1 MSQSSTSK
9 NRRNS
14 DLDNMSREAK
24 LPAAMKSLM
33 LVSAFPESVVRFRG
47 DLIRSFVE
55 RGYNVSVLS
64 AEANAEIKEE
74 INDLGSRF
82 ISYDIDRNGMNPLRD
97 FATYSHLKRLYS
109 THKPDIVLAYTIKP
123 VIWGG
128 IAARSFPSI
137 RFSSLITG
145 LGYAFQGQSVRR
157 RMLSNVVT
165 HLYRFSLR
173 RAESVIFQNQ
183 DNLRIFVSRGIVP
196 ESKCRIVPG
205 SGVSLFH
212 YKQEPIPDGEIRFLL
227 IARLL
232 KEKGIREYVEAAKIV
247 KKQFP
252 SARFLLV
259 GPSDPSPDGIPLDV
273 VKNWDSEGVIE
284 YRGAT
289 TDVRPFLNDCHVFVL
304 PSYHE
309 GMPRTVLEAMATGRP
324 ILTTDVCGCRE
335 TVENG
340 KNGWLVPKADSQAL
354 AERMIWF
361 LKHPSQLAIM
371 GNESRTL
378 AEKRFDVEIVSS
390 KMLEILQIQ

>member
-1 MSQSSTSK
+1 MWIHSLLARFGK
-9 NRRNS
+9 FNR
-14 DLDNMSREAK
+14 LIILGQK
-24 LPAAMKSLM
+24 KIF
-33 LVSAFPESVVRFRG
+33 LVGAYPESVCAFRG
-47 DLIRSFVE
+47 HLISKFIANGHDVTVMTAFASDEVQRDIRSLGAEFLSYPIERNGTNPLKDLGTKSFLSKAFVDHQPDLI
-55 RGYNVSVLS
+55 
-64 AEANAEIKEE
+64 
-74 INDLGSRF
+74 
-82 ISYDIDRNGMNPLRD
+82 
-97 FATYSHLKRLYS
+97 
-109 THKPDIVLAYTIKP
+109 LAYTIKP
-123 VIWGG
+123 IIWGG
-128 IAARSFPSI
+128 IAARSIPNCG
-137 RFSSLITG
+137 FSALVTG
-145 LGYAFQGQSVRR
+145 LGYAFQGRTFKQR
-157 RMLSNVVT
+157 LLCQLTSN
-165 HLYRFSLR
+165 LYRYSLR
-173 RAESVIFQNQ
+173 RANTVIFQNI
-183 DNLRIFVSRGIVP
+183 DNLNEFVSRKIISD
-196 ESKCRIVPG
+196 SKCRVVPG
-205 SGVSLFH
+205 SGVNLNH

-273 VKNWDSEGVIE
+273 VKNWGSEGIIE

-378 AEKRFDVEIVSS
+378 AEKRFDVELVNA
-390 KMLEILQIQ
+390 KMLEILQLQ

>member
-1 MSQSSTSK
+1 MHGPVVRKCLISSMDS
-9 NRRNS
+9 NIAG
-14 DLDNMSREAK
+14 AK
-24 LPAAMKSLM
+24 RAGAGNSLM

-252 SARFLLV
+252 ASRFLLV

-284 YRGAT
+284 YLGAT
-289 TDVRPFLNDCHVFVL
+289 NDVRPYLHDCHVFVL

-378 AEKRFDVEIVSS
+378 AEHRFDVEIVNS